1 MLRSL
6 MMLNRVVI
14 VFGLAVTAA
23 GCGYHRVATGN
34 SLPPYIKTIAVPTFK
49 NSSLDYR
56 VEQRFTLAVM
66 DEILRRGR
74 RLNVT
79 SHTEGADAI
88 LTGDIKRFRT
98 QGSILDSQGRTRV
111 WQVTITVAVTL
122 RDMKTRKIIY
132 ENPGIA
138 FTGDYELSDDPRSF
152 FNEQNPA
159 VDRIAKEFAQSI
171 VTTIMEGT

>member
-1 MLRSL
+1 MLKHTMAAL
-6 MMLNRVVI
+6 VVAL
-14 VFGLAVTAA
+14 FPA
-23 GCGYHRVATGN
+23 GCGYHRVATGS
-34 SLPPYIKTIAVPTFK
+34 SLPPYIKSIAVPTFR
-49 NSSLDYR
+49 NSSLNYR
-56 VEQRFTLAVM
+56 VEERFTLAVM
-66 DEILRRGR
+66 DELLRRGR

-79 SHTEGADAI
+79 SNPEGADAV
-88 LTGDIKRFRT
+88 LTGDIRRFRT

>member
-1 MLRSL
+1 MLKRAVVVFPLAL
-6 MMLNRVVI
+6 MVV
-14 VFGLAVTAA
+14 
-23 GCGYHRVATGN
+23 GCGYHPVKTGS
-34 SLPPYIKTIAVPTFK
+34 SLPPYIKTIAIPTFR
-49 NSSLDYR
+49 NSSLNYR

-66 DEILRRGR
+66 DEMLRRGR
-74 RLNVT
+74 RLGVT
-79 SHTEGADAI
+79 SNTEGADAI
-88 LTGDIKRFRT
+88 LTGDIRRFRT

-152 FNEQNPA
+152 FTEQNPA
-159 VDRIAKEFAQSI
+159 VDRIAKDFAQSL
-171 VTTIMEGT
+171 VTTIMEGM